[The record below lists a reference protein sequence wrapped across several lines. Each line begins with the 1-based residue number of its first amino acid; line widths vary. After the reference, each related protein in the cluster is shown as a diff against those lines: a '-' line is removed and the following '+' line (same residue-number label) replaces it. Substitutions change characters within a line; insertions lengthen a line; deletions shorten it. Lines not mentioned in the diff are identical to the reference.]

1 MKRRKD
7 GLRNR
12 KTQEKGERK
21 KEIEVVTPVFGKKKK
36 KIKKERHKRS
46 I

>member
-21 KEIEVVTPVFGKKKK
+21 KEIEVVTPVFGKKKI
-36 KIKKERHKRS
+36 KIK
-46 I
+46 

>member
-21 KEIEVVTPVFGKKKK
+21 KEIEVVTPVSGKKNKNKK
-36 KIKKERHKRS
+36 
-46 I
+46 